1 MPLRLRL
8 LPSPADSRAAGEAS
22 GPTQE
27 RAVELPDDTREIRI
41 GRRSDIEVPLPYASL
56 SGLHARLTRT
66 ATGWQV
72 EDLDSTN
79 GTCLN
84 GEPLAPHRPRA
95 IVPGAQIAL
104 GPVLV
109 IFDGVAPSVRG
120 AERTASIA
128 RRLVADL
135 LAGSPDAGAPV
146 LAIVDGVPPGPPLR
160 LAAIDKRYVIGR
172 GESCDMRLVSDE
184 ISREHVAVIRRWD
197 GVVVQD
203 LGSKNGVT
211 VNAQTQAGG
220 ERRVRDGD
228 LVRVG
233 PATLRLSDP
242 ADRYLREIEAQAAD
256 EAPRTAAARPAA
268 APLARAAPRRPP
280 SPALRA
286 AIAVATGV
294 LVMVALAVVM
304 LAVGS
309 RR

>member
-8 LPSPADSRAAGEAS
+8 LPLPADNASPGDTS

-41 GRRSDIEVPLPYASL
+41 GRRSDIEVPLPYPSL
-56 SGLHARLTRT
+56 SGLHARITRT
-66 ATGWQV
+66 ATGWQA

-79 GTCLN
+79 GTRLD
-84 GEPLAPHRPRA
+84 GLPLAPHQPRPIA
-95 IVPGAQIAL
+95 PGAQIAV

-109 IFDGVAPSVRG
+109 VFDGPAPSVRG

-146 LAIVDGVPPGPPLR
+146 LAVVDGVPPAAPLR
-160 LAAIDKRYVIGR
+160 LATIDRRYVIGR
-172 GESCDMRLVSDE
+172 GESCDMRLSSDE
-184 ISREHVAVIRRWD
+184 ISREHVAVVRRWD

-203 LGSKNGVT
+203 LRSKNGMT
-211 VNAQTQAGG
+211 VNDRTGL
-220 ERRVRDGD
+220 ELRVRDGD

-233 PATLRLSDP
+233 PATLRLSNP

-256 EAPRTAAARPAA
+256 EAARRPAPSP
-268 APLARAAPRRPP
+268 APDPPARRPP

-294 LVMVALAVVM
+294 LVIVVLAVVM
-304 LAVGS
+304 LAVGGS
-309 RR
+309 R